1 MKSFGKLEKVDLH
14 ELWYGE
20 SSDFTPWLSEE
31 ENIVELG
38 NIIGMELV
46 VQDKEQKSGPLQAD
60 ILCRDV
66 VSGQLVLIGSQLD
79 PADSPH
85 LGQLIT
91 TAAGLEASTLIWI
104 AKEFSTE
111 HIAALNWL
119 NTVAHDSVKLFGL
132 VIEAYKIGDSLPAP
146 DFNIVAKPSGWTK
159 QFDKSST
166 AKKLTDTEILELE
179 YWHGLKNFMEEN
191 KSFVKLLG
199 TPPKSW
205 FNTSRDKGRYFL
217 SVTVNPRDISL
228 NIWLNIIG
236 EKAKDDFDRL
246 YEVAYNNSL
255 VEINQDL
262 MWNKMQAKAGCAI
275 TLKAYADF
283 MERNDWTNQYA
294 WFKENLEKF
303 DRYFRP
309 RIKELQN

>member
-1 MKSFGKLEKVDLH
+1 MKNFGRLEKVDLH

-38 NIIGMELV
+38 NILGMELV
-46 VQDKEQKSGPLQAD
+46 VQDRELKSGVVQAD

-66 VSGQLVLIGSQLD
+66 LTSQLVLIGNQLD
-79 PADSPH
+79 PTDSSH

-91 TAAGLEASTLIWI
+91 SAAGLEAATIVWI
-104 AKEFSTE
+104 AKAFTPE
-111 HIAALNWL
+111 HITTLTWL
-119 NTVAHDSVKLFGL
+119 NNIAGESFKFFGI

-146 DFNIVAKPSGWTK
+146 DFNIVVKPDGWTRK
-159 QFDKSST
+159 FEKSVT
-166 AKKLTDTEILELE
+166 TKKLTDTELLELE
-179 YWHGLKNFMEEN
+179 YWQGLKTFMEAN
-191 KSFVKLLG
+191 NSFVKLLG

-205 FNTSRDKGRYFL
+205 FNTTRDKGRYYL
-217 SVTVNPRDISL
+217 SVTINPRDISL

-236 EKAKDDFDRL
+236 EKARDDFDRL
-246 YEVAYNNSL
+246 YEIAYNNSL

-283 MERNDWTNQYA
+283 MERNDWPNQFTWY
-294 WFKENLEKF
+294 KENLEKF

-309 RIKELQN
+309 RIKELLN